1 MSCIIG
7 SLIVEYDFCE
17 AQTIPCEA
25 PPRPDVTAYF
35 VSIAP
40 SHIWGYVVTTTWFAE
55 VYVAMRC
62 VLLEGHCG

>member
-25 PPRPDVTAYF
+25 LPRSEVTA
-35 VSIAP
+35 
-40 SHIWGYVVTTTWFAE
+40 TWFAE
-55 VYVAMRC
+55 VCVALRYILFEKGT
-62 VLLEGHCG
+62 VDNCGCR